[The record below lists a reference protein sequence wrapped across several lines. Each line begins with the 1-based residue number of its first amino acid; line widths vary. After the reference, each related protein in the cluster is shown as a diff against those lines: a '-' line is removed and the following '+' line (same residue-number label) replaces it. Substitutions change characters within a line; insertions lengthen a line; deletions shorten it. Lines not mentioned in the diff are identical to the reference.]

1 MASTGVWNP
10 RDFSGE
16 ACFSSIA
23 NKEFLHMRTRIKNRV
38 QRAFTLI
45 EILIVV
51 VILGILA
58 AIVIPQFT
66 DASQEAMESS
76 VVTQLQTLRSQIELH
91 NVQWPLQ
98 SYATVPPPFATFWD
112 PLLIGDPVGVDPDY
126 DGDYLQSEPK
136 NPMMNGSTSV
146 AAAFGT
152 GNGWIWADA
161 NGWGVSVYAPNQA
174 DNGYLDLDLDGNAD

>member
-1 MASTGVWNP
+1 
-10 RDFSGE
+10 
-16 ACFSSIA
+16 
-23 NKEFLHMRTRIKNRV
+23 MRTRIKNRV

-91 NVQWPLQ
+91 NVQWPLR
-98 SYATVPPPFATFWD
+98 VFD
-112 PLLIGDPVGVDPDY
+112 PIGDTLAPWGQLTTGEPAWDPDY
-126 DGDYLQSEPK
+126 TGDYLQNEPK
-136 NPMMNGSTSV
+136 NPMMGGDATV
-146 AAAFGT
+146 AAIVG
-152 GNGWIWADA
+152 GGVGWIWANP
-161 NGWGVSVYAPNQA
+161 NGWGTSVYAPNQLET
-174 DNGYLDLDLDGNAD
+174 DFLDLDGDGNAD

>member
-1 MASTGVWNP
+1 
-10 RDFSGE
+10 
-16 ACFSSIA
+16 
-23 NKEFLHMRTRIKNRV
+23 MRTRIKNRV

-91 NVQWPLQ
+91 NVQWPLR
-98 SYATVPPPFATFWD
+98 PFD
-112 PLLIGDPVGVDPDY
+112 PIADALAPWGQLTTGDLAFDPDY

-136 NPMMNGSTSV
+136 NPMMGGSATVS
-146 AAAFGT
+146 AAFGA
-152 GNGWIWADA
+152 GDGWIWADA

-174 DNGYLDLDLDGNAD
+174 DTAYLDLDADGNAD